1 MKSTLKLSHEQ
12 YRQFADLCK
21 AEAGQGLEVSSFEE
35 MRGSWGLSGGMAWE
49 LISDVRTNDVSFDN
63 HVSRI
68 TLADEVDVAE
78 FRRCGRGRP
87 ELNWSV
93 LSDEEIYPF
102 IVWHEIGHRRD
113 NFNMLDA
120 AFFDQESLP
129 ALRYINEVLAD
140 RFAWSKIRPGEP
152 LPLTRAGTAEQGRIA
167 DQLTLISERHVRAR
181 YKVRPL
187 ATGQYVNVSPR
198 MLESR
203 HLAAYLGPD
212 VHPELL
218 AHYIWKR
225 ANRLD
230 YSAPAPFRKSAA
242 RRTASGVPGQPIAG
256 GTA

>member
-1 MKSTLKLSHEQ
+1 MKRTLKLSHEQ

-21 AEAGQGLEVSSFEE
+21 VEAGQGLEVSTFEE

-49 LISDVRTNDVSFDN
+49 LISDVRTNDVSFDH

-68 TLADEVDVAE
+68 TLADAVDVAE
-78 FRRCGRGRP
+78 FRRAGRGRP
-87 ELNWSV
+87 ELDWSV

-120 AFFDQESLP
+120 ALFDRGSLGP
-129 ALRYINEVLAD
+129 LRYINEVLAD
-140 RFAWSKIRPGEP
+140 RFAWSQIRPGEQ
-152 LPLTRAGTAEQGRIA
+152 LPLTRKGKEDQTHIAEQLA
-167 DQLTLISERHVRAR
+167 LISQNHVRAR

-187 ATGQYVNVSPR
+187 ITGQYVHVSPR

-203 HLAAYLGPD
+203 RLAAFVGPD

-230 YSAPAPFRKSAA
+230 YSTPAPVPKAAA
-242 RRTASGVPGQPIAG
+242 RARARAVLNPRAVEGA
-256 GTA
+256 A